1 VTQHFSPNPETTSNL
16 FETYDTV
23 ASAVFKPTIDNED
36 NAETVISN
44 HLHSVKSLKKFFE
57 TKMVV
62 QRPMPVNDLPM
73 NPAVDEQKS
82 TMKTTDQL
90 EQRQEMMNQVL
101 ESLKQ
106 TKAYSRLSTGK
117 NPSCPFN
124 SIANF
129 SHLETPESNGRCSAM
144 TTSSYESNL
153 AQNLPVQ
160 RHYSRRFRSSST
172 SYTSFS
178 SNGNIITHIHPSKR
192 AFSQDRQYYQTT
204 NHHLPNLDQWKRD
217 RQDHPSDDDDD
228 NMSENSMLW
237 QAKTKLNQFVNRT
250 KRNQQL
256 ISEDFYNYDD
266 TESVTAETRF

>member
-62 QRPMPVNDLPM
+62 QRPMPINDLPM

-178 SNGNIITHIHPSKR
+178 SNGNIITHIHLKIDNIIKQRIIICRISINGNVI
-192 AFSQDRQYYQTT
+192 DRII
-204 NHHLPNLDQWKRD
+204 H
-217 RQDHPSDDDDD
+217 
-228 NMSENSMLW
+228 
-237 QAKTKLNQFVNRT
+237 RT
-250 KRNQQL
+250 MTMIICQKIPCYGKQKRN
-256 ISEDFYNYDD
+256 
-266 TESVTAETRF
+266 